1 MRTLVTVGLVAL
13 GATLVM
19 APLAEGHSLTKKKA
33 QAALKPVVTE
43 ITPQVAPLIAAKLPG
58 ATISKS
64 QPGPC
69 AISKS
74 KHRAACVIRFSIQG
88 ASTGET
94 ECVLDALVKF
104 RSKRSKELEV
114 EVGSVLVCAFPVELP
129 G

>member
-1 MRTLVTVGLVAL
+1 MRTLGMIGL
-13 GATLVM
+13 GAACATLLM

-33 QAALKPVVTE
+33 QDALKPVVAE
-43 ITPQVAPLIAAKLPG
+43 ITPQVAPSIAAKLPG

-69 AISKS
+69 VLSKN
-74 KHRAACVIRFSIQG
+74 KHRAECVIRFSIQG

-104 RSKRSKELEV
+104 KSKRSKQLDIAIGPV
-114 EVGSVLVCAFPVELP
+114 IVCAFPVELP